1 MTCAWLLEGR
11 SLVVALDTGAAVE
24 LVSDRGVGL
33 GRFEGPLAGDVRAR
47 LAGAP
52 LSPLLTHLADR
63 SPGLAAALASPA
75 RRLDPPALLA
85 GRRWRQLFV
94 ELTAACNERCLHCYA
109 DAGPERREALDRATA
124 EAVVREAAALGFEVV
139 QLTGGE
145 ALLVPFVADLVRLA
159 RSLGVPV
166 VELYT
171 NGLLLDEA
179 RLAELCAAGA
189 SFAFSLYGRDPAV
202 HDAVTR
208 VPGSQRRTLDALRRA
223 LAAGASVRVGVV
235 ATRPGDEAEALAAVE
250 LAVELGVP
258 AEQVALE
265 VTRGVG
271 RGRFAGRELE
281 PAAGTARGGHGP
293 VRDRSARD
301 RSARDRSARDRS
313 AREPESGPGG
323 KAAVLPDGRVVP
335 CIFSRA
341 LVLGR
346 VGPEGGLARALAHPA
361 AALADLDAD
370 QLARR
375 LAEGVAAQTCAEC
388 RVRTALLVGTVLLV
402 GA

>member
-1 MTCAWLLEGR
+1 MSGAWLLEGR
-11 SLVVALDTGAAVE
+11 SLVVALDDGDGVD
-24 LVSDRGVGL
+24 LIDDRGLAL
-33 GRFEGPLAGDVRAR
+33 GRLEGPLAAALRAR
-47 LAGAP
+47 LDGAP
-52 LSPLLTHLADR
+52 PSPLLQALERA
-63 SPGLAAALASPA
+63 GLGDALGAPA

-159 RSLGVPV
+159 RGLGVPV
-166 VELYT
+166 VEVYT
-171 NGLLLDEA
+171 NGLLLDAA
-179 RLAELCAAGA
+179 RLGALAAAGA

-208 VPGSQRRTLDALRRA
+208 VPGSHRRTLDALRRA
-223 LAAGASVRVGVV
+223 LASGAAVRVGVV
-235 ATRPGDEAEALAAVE
+235 ATRPEDEAEALAAVE
-250 LAVELGVP
+250 LVTSLGVP
-258 AEQVALE
+258 REQVALE

-281 PAAGTARGGHGP
+281 PAAGTTRGGHGP
-293 VRDRSARD
+293 ARAVPDRDQPGHPARD
-301 RSARDRSARDRS
+301 LGA
-313 AREPESGPGG
+313 GG

-346 VGPEGGLARALAHPA
+346 VGPEGGLARALERPS
-361 AALADLDAD
+361 AALADLGAAG
-370 QLARR
+370 LARR
-375 LAEGVAAQTCAEC
+375 LADGVAARTCAEC
-388 RVRTALLVGTVLLV
+388 RVTTALLVGAERLV
-402 GA
+402 EARS

>member
-11 SLVVALDTGAAVE
+11 SLVVALDDGAAVE
-24 LVSDRGVGL
+24 LVCDRGVAL
-33 GRFEGPLAGDVRAR
+33 GRFEGPLAADVRAR

-63 SPGLAAALASPA
+63 SPGLGAALASPA

-109 DAGPERREALDRATA
+109 DAGPERREALDQATA

-159 RSLGVPV
+159 RGLSVPV

-171 NGLLLDEA
+171 NGLLLDAA
-179 RLAELCAAGA
+179 RLGELAAAGA

-208 VPGSQRRTLDALRRA
+208 VPGSHRRTLDALRRA
-223 LAAGASVRVGVV
+223 LAAGAAVRVGVV

-250 LAVELGVP
+250 LAVSLGVP

-281 PAAGTARGGHGP
+281 PAPGIARGGHGP
-293 VRDRSARD
+293 ARGL
-301 RSARDRSARDRS
+301 
-313 AREPESGPGG
+313 GPGG

-346 VGPEGGLARALAHPA
+346 VGPEGGLARALARPS
-361 AALADLDAD
+361 AALADLDASA
-370 QLARR
+370 LARR

-388 RVRTALLVGTVLLV
+388 RVTTALLT
-402 GA
+402 